1 MNFQDWFPLG
11 LTGLISLLSKG
22 LTRVFSSITDSKY
35 QFLSPQPSLK
45 SNSHTVRKNWKNYT
59 LDYMDLCWHSM
70 ALLLKMLSRSVIA
83 FLPRSKHLLISWLQ
97 SPSAVI
103 LEARKIKFVTVS
115 VISPSICLEVT
126 GPDAMIS
133 IFWMLRFFFFSFF
146 IFFFHLNQ
154 VSLVLLCFLPL
165 GWYHLHIWV
174 CWYFSQQSWF
184 QLVTDIDQMCCKF
197 DELIY

>member
-70 ALLLKMLSRSVIA
+70 TLLLKMLSRSVIA

-97 SPSAVI
+97 SPSEVI
-103 LEARKIKFVTVS
+103 LEPRKIKSATVS
-115 VISPSICLEVT
+115 TFSPSICHELMGLYAIILV
-126 GPDAMIS
+126 
-133 IFWMLRFFFFSFF
+133 FWKLSFKSD
-146 IFFFHLNQ
+146 FHSVFHFHQ
-154 VSLVLLCFLPL
+154 ESL
-165 GWYHLHIWV
+165 
-174 CWYFSQQSWF
+174 
-184 QLVTDIDQMCCKF
+184 
-197 DELIY
+197 